1 MDIREWDQRYRSG
14 ARPEEDLEA
23 APTPLVVRIAQ
34 TLPAGEALDLACGAG
49 RNALWLARHKWK
61 VTAVDGSEAAI
72 DILRERAARQGLRID
87 ASVADLESGDY
98 RIEPS
103 RWDLIAI
110 CYYLQLDL
118 IECAKAG
125 LKPGG
130 VLIVIVHIS
139 EEGEPPSKHRLR
151 HRLRHR
157 LQSGELIRHFDGWE
171 ILHSFEGRPEDAAH
185 KRSVAEVAVRRP
197 SNSGG
202 GDSPTRPPKS
212 ATGAD
217 HPKTADIPAEPR
229 DSRSTGRTSETP
241 A

>member
-1 MDIREWDQRYRSG
+1 MDIRGWDQRYRSG

-23 APTPLVVRIAQ
+23 APTPLLVRIAQ
-34 TLPAGEALDLACGAG
+34 TLAAGEALDLAGGAG

-72 DILRERAARQGLRID
+72 DILRERAVQQGLSID
-87 ASVADLESGDY
+87 ARVADLESGEY
-98 RIEPS
+98 KIEPG

-118 IECAKAG
+118 IDCAKAG

-130 VLIVIVHIS
+130 VLIVIVHIG

-151 HRLRHR
+151 HH
-157 LQSGELIRHFDGWE
+157 LQPGELIRHFDGWE

-185 KRSVAEVAVRRP
+185 KRSVAEVAVRATRLTMW
-197 SNSGG
+197 
-202 GDSPTRPPKS
+202 DASPRAKLS
-212 ATGAD
+212 
-217 HPKTADIPAEPR
+217 K
-229 DSRSTGRTSETP
+229 
-241 A
+241 

>member
-1 MDIREWDQRYRSG
+1 MDIRGWDQRYHSG

-34 TLPAGEALDLACGAG
+34 TLAAGEALDLACGAG

-72 DILRERAARQGLRID
+72 DILRERAAGQGLKID
-87 ASVADLESGDY
+87 ARVADLESGDY
-98 RIEPS
+98 RIEPG

-118 IECAKAG
+118 IDCAKAG

-139 EEGEPPSKHRLR
+139 EEGEPPSKHRLQPGD
-151 HRLRHR
+151 L
-157 LQSGELIRHFDGWE
+157 LRHFDGWE

-185 KRSVAEVAVRRP
+185 KRSVAEVVAR
-197 SNSGG
+197 
-202 GDSPTRPPKS
+202 
-212 ATGAD
+212 AAQ
-217 HPKTADIPAEPR
+217 
-229 DSRSTGRTSETP
+229 
-241 A
+241 

>member
-1 MDIREWDQRYRSG
+1 MDIGGMDIRGWDQRYRSG
-14 ARPEEDLEA
+14 ERPKEDLEA

-34 TLPAGEALDLACGAG
+34 TLAAGEALDLACGAG

-72 DILRERAARQGLRID
+72 DILRERAARQGLKID
-87 ASVADLESGDY
+87 ARVADLEGGDY
-98 RIEPS
+98 RIES
-103 RWDLIAI
+103 GRWDLISI

-118 IECAKAG
+118 IDCAKAG
-125 LKPGG
+125 LKAGG
-130 VLIVIVHIS
+130 VLIVIVHIG
-139 EEGEPPSKHRLR
+139 EEGEPPSKHS
-151 HRLRHR
+151 

-229 DSRSTGRTSETP
+229 DSRSTGRTSGTP